1 MKKIICLCCTFII
14 LISCNLGK
22 SEINIKDSQSNN
34 SISDLNAKKAEY
46 SKKINELNLELDK
59 INEAIKSL
67 GGDEKRTLI
76 TAFEVKKQP
85 FEHEIEVQA
94 NIKTRQNVL
103 IFPEFSGRLI
113 EIKVTEGQKVKK
125 GKLLAVI
132 DDAGL
137 KSQLDQM
144 KLELSLA
151 KTSYNRTKRLW
162 EQKIGSEMMY
172 LESRTRYKG
181 AQKQV
186 TQMRK
191 QLARTKI
198 YAPFDGI
205 IDEISARLGS
215 NLVPGVTP
223 VLRIVNLD
231 NMFAESDVP
240 ENYIPNI
247 RVGSKAIVTIPA
259 LNQSQKTEIEK
270 TGNFVTASNR
280 TFRVEAPLKNP
291 NGFIKPNLNA
301 RLNVIDYFNPEA
313 ITIPLRV
320 LREDSNGQVYVFVLI
335 QPEEKDGYTTEK
347 RNVKL
352 GKSKNEIVEIL
363 KGITVGELIVDNGVN
378 LLVDNQKVKR
388 IIE

>member
-1 MKKIICLCCTFII
+1 MKKIICLSCTFII
-14 LISCNLGK
+14 LISCNPGK
-22 SEINIKDSQSNN
+22 SEITIKHSQSNN

-162 EQKIGSEMMY
+162 DQKIGSEMMY
-172 LESRTRYKG
+172 LESRTRYRG

-186 TQMRK
+186 SQMRK

-205 IDEISARLGS
+205 IDEIPARLGS

-247 RVGSKAIVTIPA
+247 RVGSKATVTIPA

-301 RLNVIDYFNPEA
+301 RLNIIDYFNPEA
-313 ITIPLRV
+313 LTIPLRV

-363 KGITVGELIVDNGVN
+363 KGITVGELIVDDGVN

>member
-1 MKKIICLCCTFII
+1 MKKIICLFCTFII
-14 LISCNLGK
+14 LISCNTGK
-22 SEINIKDSQSNN
+22 SEITIKDSQSNN

-186 TQMRK
+186 AQMRK

-205 IDEISARLGS
+205 IDEISGRLGS

-247 RVGSKAIVTIPA
+247 RVGSKATVTIPA
-259 LNQSQKTEIEK
+259 LNQSQKTEIKK

-301 RLNVIDYFNPEA
+301 KLNIIDYFNPEA
-313 ITIPLRV
+313 LTIPLRV

-363 KGITVGELIVDNGVN
+363 KGITVGELIVDDGVN

>member
-1 MKKIICLCCTFII
+1 MKKIICLFRTFII
-14 LISCNLGK
+14 LISCNPGK
-22 SEINIKDSQSNN
+22 SEISIKDSQSNN

-113 EIKVTEGQKVKK
+113 EIKVAEGQKVKK

-186 TQMRK
+186 EQMRK
-191 QLARTKI
+191 QIARTKI

-247 RVGSKAIVTIPA
+247 RVGSKATVTIPA
-259 LNQSQKTEIEK
+259 LNQSQKTEIKK

-301 RLNVIDYFNPEA
+301 KLNIIDYFNPEA
-313 ITIPLRV
+313 LTIPLRV

-363 KGITVGELIVDNGVN
+363 KGITVGELIVDDGVN

-388 IIE
+388 II

>member
-1 MKKIICLCCTFII
+1 MKKIICLFCTLII
-14 LISCNLGK
+14 LISCNPEK
-22 SEINIKDSQSNN
+22 SEITIKDSQSNN

-113 EIKVTEGQKVKK
+113 EVKVTEGQKVKK

-186 TQMRK
+186 VQMRK

-247 RVGSKAIVTIPA
+247 RVGSKATVIIPA

-301 RLNVIDYFNPEA
+301 RLNIIDYYNPEA
-313 ITIPLRV
+313 LTIPLRV

-363 KGITVGELIVDNGVN
+363 KGITVGELIVDDGVN

>member
-1 MKKIICLCCTFII
+1 MKKIICLYCTFII
-14 LISCNLGK
+14 LISCNPRK
-22 SEINIKDSQSNN
+22 SEIKTKDSQTYN

-46 SKKINELNLELDK
+46 SKKINQLNLELDK

-67 GGDEKRTLI
+67 GGEEKRSLI

-94 NIKTRQNVL
+94 NIRTRQNVL

-113 EIKVTEGQKVKK
+113 ELKVTEGQRVTK

-151 KTSYNRTKRLW
+151 KTSYDRTKRLW

-186 TQMRK
+186 VQMRK

-247 RVGSKAIVTIPA
+247 RVGSKATVIIPA

-301 RLNVIDYFNPEA
+301 RLNIVDYFNPDA

-320 LREDSNGQVYVFVLI
+320 IREDSNGQVYVFVLI
-335 QPEEKDGYTTEK
+335 QPDEKDGYTTEK
-347 RNVKL
+347 RSVKL
-352 GKSKNEIVEIL
+352 GKSKNEIVEVL
-363 KGITVGELIVDNGVN
+363 KGVTIGELIVDDGVN

>member
-1 MKKIICLCCTFII
+1 MKKIICLSCTFII
-14 LISCNLGK
+14 LISCNPGK
-22 SEINIKDSQSNN
+22 SEITIKDSQSNN

-113 EIKVTEGQKVKK
+113 ELKVTEGQKVKK

-186 TQMRK
+186 SQMRK

-247 RVGSKAIVTIPA
+247 RVGSKATVTIPA

-320 LREDSNGQVYVFVLI
+320 LREDSNGKVYVFVLI

-363 KGITVGELIVDNGVN
+363 KGITVGELIVDDGVN

>member
-1 MKKIICLCCTFII
+1 
-14 LISCNLGK
+14 
-22 SEINIKDSQSNN
+22 
-34 SISDLNAKKAEY
+34 
-46 SKKINELNLELDK
+46 
-59 INEAIKSL
+59 
-67 GGDEKRTLI
+67 
-76 TAFEVKKQP
+76 
-85 FEHEIEVQA
+85 
-94 NIKTRQNVL
+94 
-103 IFPEFSGRLI
+103 
-113 EIKVTEGQKVKK
+113 
-125 GKLLAVI
+125 
-132 DDAGL
+132 
-137 KSQLDQM
+137 
-144 KLELSLA
+144 
-151 KTSYNRTKRLW
+151 
-162 EQKIGSEMMY
+162 MY

-186 TQMRK
+186 AQMRK

-231 NMFAESDVP
+231 KMFAESDVP

-247 RVGSKAIVTIPA
+247 RVGSKATVTIPA

-301 RLNVIDYFNPEA
+301 RLNIIDYFNPEA

-335 QPEEKDGYTTEK
+335 QPEENDGYTTEK

-363 KGITVGELIVDNGVN
+363 KGITVGELIVDDGVN

>member
-363 KGITVGELIVDNGVN
+363 KGITVGELIVDDGVN